1 MANMKVSPR
10 LPVPSLQATAETADT
25 TSASTLFSVMLS
37 ARRVIGCGV
46 SDGIGKNSTTPR
58 LQYRE
63 RLIAGTWYPECFY
76 GLPRAIRTDN
86 GVPFA
91 TTAIHG
97 RSDLNV
103 WWMRLGIQHQR
114 IHPGCPQ
121 ENDAHERM
129 HRTLKRGA
137 IRPARAN
144 LAAQQRAFNAFRQE
158 YNEERPHGLD
168 ECDDGIWSVFFN
180 TVLLAKLDER
190 DLILRD

>member
-37 ARRVIGCGV
+37 SRRVIRCGV
-46 SDGIGKNSTTPR
+46 SDRIGKNSTTPR

-76 GLPRAIRTDN
+76 GLSR
-86 GVPFA
+86 
-91 TTAIHG
+91 
-97 RSDLNV
+97 
-103 WWMRLGIQHQR
+103 
-114 IHPGCPQ
+114 
-121 ENDAHERM
+121 
-129 HRTLKRGA
+129 A

-158 YNEERPHGLD
+158 YNEERLHGLD
-168 ECDDGIWSVFFN
+168 ECDDGIWSVFCN